1 MTQSQVRYGGNGD
14 QGEFGF
20 WRDHTH
26 INLSPVAA
34 PSVLGLYGFAVAT
47 FMVAANL
54 AGWYGNDTTTPLVL
68 APFAFAIGGV
78 AQFLAGMWS
87 YRARDAL
94 ATAMHG
100 SWGSF
105 WIAYGIYHLLV
116 AIGTAPSATAGT
128 VAGTAFGFWFI
139 GLAAVTVVGAFAAS
153 GENIALASVLYAL
166 AGGAALLAIGL
177 IAGIGAIEVIA
188 GYVLIVSAIL
198 AWYTASAM
206 LLESTLKRVVLP
218 MGKLGSEPNVPGKRP
233 KQMIQYEVGEP
244 GVKVGQ

>member
-1 MTQSQVRYGGNGD
+1 
-14 QGEFGF
+14 
-20 WRDHTH
+20 
-26 INLSPVAA
+26 
-34 PSVLGLYGFAVAT
+34 
-47 FMVAANL
+47 
-54 AGWYGNDTTTPLVL
+54 
-68 APFAFAIGGV
+68 
-78 AQFLAGMWS
+78 
-87 YRARDAL
+87 
-94 ATAMHG
+94 MHG
-100 SWGSF
+100 SCGSF

-116 AIGTAPSATAGT
+116 ATGTAPSATAGT

-166 AGGAALLAIGL
+166 GAALLAIGL
-177 IAGIGAIEVIA
+177 IAGMGAIEVIA